1 MPRTFAYCRVSTTD
15 QTTDNQVRE
24 IEAAGFKVDPK
35 RAIAETVSG
44 SVAAANRKG
53 FSKLMDRMEDND
65 VLVVTKLDRLGRN
78 AMDVRATVEAL
89 AKTGVRVHCLALGG
103 VDLTSAAGK
112 MTMGVLNA
120 VAEFERD
127 MLIELTQ
134 AALSRAR
141 AEGKTL
147 GRPVALSPEDQRTVL
162 QRRSEGVSLG
172 TLAKEYG
179 VSRAAI
185 QRVGKRRAGC
195 GKVRRGPRAAE
206 MLRAI
211 RGSACAYDPCAFRVP
226 SAVRTSS
233 ARSWSAQ
240 SSQSPSICG
249 FGRARAGSPL
259 DGLGAQ
265 DSRSTFHGATRRVA
279 PPSASSVLGLC
290 RRPDCRES
298 QSSKGQQKGCI
309 ADKPPSG
316 C

>member
-1 MPRTFAYCRVSTTD
+1 MPRTFAYCRVSTAD

-35 RAIAETVSG
+35 RAITETVSG

-127 MLIELTQ
+127 LLIERTQ
-134 AALSRAR
+134 AGLSRAR

-147 GRPVALSPEDQRTVL
+147 GRPLALSPEDQRTVL
-162 QRRSEGVSLG
+162 RRRSDGASLG
-172 TLAKEYG
+172 ALAKEYR

-185 QRVGKRRAGC
+185 QRVGKRAGRLW
-195 GKVRRGPRAAE
+195 KVRQDAE
-206 MLRAI
+206 
-211 RGSACAYDPCAFRVP
+211 
-226 SAVRTSS
+226 
-233 ARSWSAQ
+233 
-240 SSQSPSICG
+240 
-249 FGRARAGSPL
+249 
-259 DGLGAQ
+259 
-265 DSRSTFHGATRRVA
+265 
-279 PPSASSVLGLC
+279 
-290 RRPDCRES
+290 
-298 QSSKGQQKGCI
+298 GC
-309 ADKPPSG
+309 
-316 C
+316 